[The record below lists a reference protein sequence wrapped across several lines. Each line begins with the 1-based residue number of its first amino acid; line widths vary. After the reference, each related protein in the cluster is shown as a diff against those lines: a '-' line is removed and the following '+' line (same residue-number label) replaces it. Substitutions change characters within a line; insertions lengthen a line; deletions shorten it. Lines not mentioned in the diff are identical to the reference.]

1 MSFGGVKYEKGGE
14 EKMGKREGKR
24 RIRGKNKARTDI
36 KTLLGSR
43 LLFGL
48 RYLNVFWSKKHT
60 YLAIGTVFENLP
72 YFLPTFLPFFAL
84 FYPIFNF
91 FCSLSLFSFTFP
103 VFLLPLFCTA
113 Q

>member
-1 MSFGGVKYEKGGE
+1 MSFGGVKYEKEGE

-48 RYLNVFWSKKHT
+48 RYLLVRKT
-60 YLAIGTVFENLP
+60 YLSCNWHRV
-72 YFLPTFLPFFAL
+72 
-84 FYPIFNF
+84 
-91 FCSLSLFSFTFP
+91 
-103 VFLLPLFCTA
+103 
-113 Q
+113 